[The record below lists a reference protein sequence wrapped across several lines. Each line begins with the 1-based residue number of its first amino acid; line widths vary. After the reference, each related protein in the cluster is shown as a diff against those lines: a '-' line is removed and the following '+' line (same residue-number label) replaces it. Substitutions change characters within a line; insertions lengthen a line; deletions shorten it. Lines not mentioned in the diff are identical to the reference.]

1 MNVAFRGLKP
11 ALLIMKDLDKKRI
24 DTIIRFALKEDV
36 WTGDITSQGVINEK
50 FDVDALILA
59 KEKGVVCG
67 MDIVERI
74 FAAVDIDLKF
84 RPMVKD
90 GDVVEPDQ
98 EIAFVEGDAQAI
110 MKGER
115 TALNYLAILSGV
127 STRTSKMVDAVSGTG
142 VKIYDTR
149 KTIPLHRYLEK
160 YAVRVG
166 GGYNHRRGLW
176 DMVLIKDN
184 HIRAYSMQEKT
195 KDPEVIIKGV
205 IRRARDFVQEDI
217 RIEIEVET
225 LAECKYA
232 LEEGPDVIMLDNM
245 TPEMISE
252 AIELR
257 KKAGM
262 DGTVL
267 FEVSGGITLDNIRD
281 YASTGV
287 DIISSGS
294 ITASIDPVD
303 FSLEVIYRE

>member
-1 MNVAFRGLKP
+1 
-11 ALLIMKDLDKKRI
+11 MKDLDKKRI

-36 WTGDITSQGVINEK
+36 WTGDITSQGVINGL
-50 FDVDALILA
+50 FNVDAVILA
-59 KEKGVVCG
+59 KENGVVCG
-67 MDIVERI
+67 MDMVERI
-74 FAAVDIDLKF
+74 FAAVDINLKF

-90 GDVVEPDQ
+90 GDIVDPGQ
-98 EIAFVEGDAQAI
+98 EVAFIEGDAQAI
-110 MKGER
+110 LRGER

-127 STRTSKMVDAVSGTG
+127 STRTKKMVDAVEGTG

-166 GGYNHRRGLW
+166 GGHNHRKGLW

-184 HIRAYSMQEKT
+184 HIRAYSMQMKT
-195 KDPEVIIKGV
+195 KDAELVIKDIIK
-205 IRRARDFVQEDI
+205 RARDFVQEDI

-225 LAECKYA
+225 LKECECA
-232 LEEGPDVIMLDNM
+232 LPEGPDVIMLDNM
-245 TPEMISE
+245 KPDMIKE
-252 AIELR
+252 AIYLR

-267 FEVSGGITLDNIRD
+267 FEVSGGITLENIRD
-281 YASTGV
+281 YAATGV

-294 ITASIDPVD
+294 ITASINPID
-303 FSLEVIYRE
+303 FSLEVIYRQ